1 MQQQYSEKSDAFS
14 YLSGFLG
21 ALLGAAVGA
30 VPWFLVST
38 FLELYSSW
46 LGLVV
51 GICAFFGYKLLKGA
65 KNKGYAITVI
75 IICSVLMIYVSEFCS
90 YWVVLSRDPE
100 WIAAAEAESASVGSY
115 VFWSLVYPDNLLEI
129 LKASAIGMILG
140 VVGVCC
146 MLKNVIQYCSAVTL
160 QTAQPGQGCGTDQY
174 SANPYGANPY
184 GTDAASGDSSDGSIY
199 TAVPETP
206 QTDDGASAAY
216 AAPAAEAQTG
226 NAESGGDDA
235 AQGGR

>member
-1 MQQQYSEKSDAFS
+1 MQQQCSEKSDAFS

-90 YWVVLSRDPE
+90 YWVVLSQDPE
-100 WIAAAEAESASVGSY
+100 WIAEAEAESLSVGSY
-115 VFWSLVYPDNLLEI
+115 VFWTLVYPDNLLEI
-129 LKASAIGMILG
+129 LKWSVIGMLLG
-140 VVGVCC
+140 VAGVCC
-146 MLKNVIQYCSAVTL
+146 MLKNIIRYCSAVTL
-160 QTAQPGQGCGTDQY
+160 QTAQPGEPYGTTPY
-174 SANPYGANPY
+174 STNPYGTNPY

-216 AAPAAEAQTG
+216 AAPAAEAQAG

>member
-1 MQQQYSEKSDAFS
+1 M
-14 YLSGFLG
+14 
-21 ALLGAAVGA
+21 
-30 VPWFLVST
+30 PWFLVST

-90 YWVVLSRDPE
+90 YWVVLSQDPE
-100 WIAAAEAESASVGSY
+100 WIAEAEAESFSVGSY
-115 VFWSLVYPDNLLEI
+115 VFWTLVYPDNLLEI
-129 LKASAIGMILG
+129 LKSSVIGMLLG
-140 VVGVCC
+140 VAGVCC
-146 MLKNVIQYCSAVTL
+146 MLKNVIRYCSAVTL
-160 QTAQPGQGCGTDQY
+160 QTAQPGESYGTTPY
-174 SANPYGANPY
+174 STNPYGTNPY

-199 TAVPETP
+199 TAVSETP

>member
-90 YWVVLSRDPE
+90 YWVVLSQDPE
-100 WIAAAEAESASVGSY
+100 WIAEAEAESLSVGSY
-115 VFWSLVYPDNLLEI
+115 VFWTLVYPDNLLEI
-129 LKASAIGMILG
+129 LKSSVIGMLLG
-140 VVGVCC
+140 VAGVCC
-146 MLKNVIQYCSAVTL
+146 MLKNVIRYCSAVTL
-160 QTAQPGQGCGTDQY
+160 QTAQPGEPYGTTPY
-174 SANPYGANPY
+174 SANPYDTNPH
-184 GTDAASGDSSDGSIY
+184 GTDATSGDSSDGSIY

>member
-90 YWVVLSRDPE
+90 YWVVLSQDPE
-100 WIAAAEAESASVGSY
+100 WIAEAEAESFSVGSY
-115 VFWSLVYPDNLLEI
+115 VFWTLVYPDNLLEI
-129 LKASAIGMILG
+129 LKLSVIGMLLG
-140 VVGVCC
+140 VAGVCC
-146 MLKNVIQYCSAVTL
+146 MLKNVIRYCSAVTL
-160 QTAQPGQGCGTDQY
+160 QTAQPGE
-174 SANPYGANPY
+174 PYGTTPYSTTPYGTNPY
-184 GTDAASGDSSDGSIY
+184 GTDAASGDPSDGSIY

>member
-1 MQQQYSEKSDAFS
+1 MQRQCSEKSDAFS

-38 FLELYSSW
+38 FLEFYSSW

-75 IICSVLMIYVSEFCS
+75 IICSVLMIFVSEFCGS
-90 YWVVLSRDPE
+90 WVLLSRDSE
-100 WIAAAEAESASVGSY
+100 WIAAAEAESFSVGSY
-115 VFWSLVYPDNLLEI
+115 VFWNLVHPDNLLVI

-184 GTDAASGDSSDGSIY
+184 GTDAAPGDSSDGSIY
-199 TAVPETP
+199 TAAQETP
-206 QTDDGASAAY
+206 QTDNGAAA
-216 AAPAAEAQTG
+216 ACGAPAAEAQPG

-235 AQGGR
+235 PQGGQ

>member
-1 MQQQYSEKSDAFS
+1 M
-14 YLSGFLG
+14 
-21 ALLGAAVGA
+21 
-30 VPWFLVST
+30 PWFLVST

-90 YWVVLSRDPE
+90 YWVVLSQDPE
-100 WIAAAEAESASVGSY
+100 WIAEAEAESFSVGSY
-115 VFWSLVYPDNLLEI
+115 VFWTLVYPDNLLEI
-129 LKASAIGMILG
+129 LKSSVIGMLLG
-140 VVGVCC
+140 VAGVCC
-146 MLKNVIQYCSAVTL
+146 MLKNVIRYCSAVTL
-160 QTAQPGQGCGTDQY
+160 QTAQPGESYGTTPY
-174 SANPYGANPY
+174 STNPYGTNPY

-199 TAVPETP
+199 TAVSETP

-226 NAESGGDDA
+226 NAESGRDDA